1 MINWKVRLRNKA
13 FWLAFIPAALLLV
26 QTVAALF
33 GFALNLGDI
42 GDKLLAMVNAVFA
55 LLSILGVVVDPTTQG
70 VGDSQRALG
79 YVERGGGVREAGVCL
94 WRCTSLERKPGYPRE
109 NACKSGGNGI

>member
-42 GDKLLAMVNAVFA
+42 GDKLLAVVNALFA

-79 YVERGGGVREAGVCL
+79 YVE
-94 WRCTSLERKPGYPRE
+94 PH
-109 NACKSGGNGI
+109 

>member
-13 FWLAFIPAALLLV
+13 FWLAFIPAVLLLV

-33 GFALNLGDI
+33 GFSLNLGDI
-42 GDKLLAMVNAVFA
+42 GDKLLAVVNAVFA

-70 VGDSQRALG
+70 VGDSQRAMG
-79 YVERGGGVREAGVCL
+79 YVM
-94 WRCTSLERKPGYPRE
+94 PH
-109 NACKSGGNGI
+109 

>member
-42 GDKLLAMVNAVFA
+42 GDKLLAVVNAVFA

-70 VGDSQRALG
+70 VGDSQRAMG
-79 YVERGGGVREAGVCL
+79 YVM
-94 WRCTSLERKPGYPRE
+94 PH
-109 NACKSGGNGI
+109 

>member
-1 MINWKVRLRNKA
+1 M
-13 FWLAFIPAALLLV
+13 

-42 GDKLLAMVNAVFA
+42 GDKLLAVVNALFA

-70 VGDSQRALG
+70 MKDSQRAMG
-79 YVERGGGVREAGVCL
+79 YE
-94 WRCTSLERKPGYPRE
+94 KP
-109 NACKSGGNGI
+109 N

>member
-33 GFALNLGDI
+33 GFALNLGDV
-42 GDKLLAMVNAVFA
+42 GDKLLAVVNAVFA

-79 YVERGGGVREAGVCL
+79 YVV
-94 WRCTSLERKPGYPRE
+94 PH
-109 NACKSGGNGI
+109 

>member
-1 MINWKVRLRNKA
+1 MINWRVRLRNKA

-42 GDKLLAMVNAVFA
+42 GDKLLAVVNAVFA

-79 YVERGGGVREAGVCL
+79 YVE
-94 WRCTSLERKPGYPRE
+94 PH
-109 NACKSGGNGI
+109 

>member
-1 MINWKVRLRNKA
+1 MMNWKVRLRNKA

-33 GFALNLGDI
+33 GFSLNLGDM
-42 GDKLLAMVNAVFA
+42 GDKLLAVVNAVFA

-79 YVERGGGVREAGVCL
+79 YVE
-94 WRCTSLERKPGYPRE
+94 PH
-109 NACKSGGNGI
+109 

>member
-42 GDKLLAMVNAVFA
+42 GDKLLAVVNAVFA

-79 YVERGGGVREAGVCL
+79 YVE
-94 WRCTSLERKPGYPRE
+94 PH
-109 NACKSGGNGI
+109 

>member
-42 GDKLLAMVNAVFA
+42 GDKLLAVVNAVFA

-70 VGDSQRALG
+70 VGDSQRAMG
-79 YVERGGGVREAGVCL
+79 YE
-94 WRCTSLERKPGYPRE
+94 TP
-109 NACKSGGNGI
+109 N

>member
-42 GDKLLAMVNAVFA
+42 GDKLLAVVNAVFA

-70 VGDSQRALG
+70 VGDSQRALS
-79 YVERGGGVREAGVCL
+79 YVE
-94 WRCTSLERKPGYPRE
+94 PH
-109 NACKSGGNGI
+109 

>member
-42 GDKLLAMVNAVFA
+42 GDKLLAVVNAVFA
-55 LLSILGVVVDPTTQG
+55 LLSILGVVVDHTTQG

-79 YVERGGGVREAGVCL
+79 YVE
-94 WRCTSLERKPGYPRE
+94 PH
-109 NACKSGGNGI
+109 

>member
-79 YVERGGGVREAGVCL
+79 YVE
-94 WRCTSLERKPGYPRE
+94 PH
-109 NACKSGGNGI
+109 

>member
-33 GFALNLGDI
+33 GFALNLGDM
-42 GDKLLAMVNAVFA
+42 GEKLLAVVNAVFA

-79 YVERGGGVREAGVCL
+79 YVE
-94 WRCTSLERKPGYPRE
+94 PH
-109 NACKSGGNGI
+109 

>member
-13 FWLAFIPAALLLV
+13 FWLAFIPATLLLV

-42 GDKLLAMVNAVFA
+42 GDKLLAVVNAVFA

-79 YVERGGGVREAGVCL
+79 YVE
-94 WRCTSLERKPGYPRE
+94 PH
-109 NACKSGGNGI
+109 

>member
-13 FWLAFIPAALLLV
+13 FWLAFIPAVLLLV

-79 YVERGGGVREAGVCL
+79 YVE
-94 WRCTSLERKPGYPRE
+94 PH
-109 NACKSGGNGI
+109 